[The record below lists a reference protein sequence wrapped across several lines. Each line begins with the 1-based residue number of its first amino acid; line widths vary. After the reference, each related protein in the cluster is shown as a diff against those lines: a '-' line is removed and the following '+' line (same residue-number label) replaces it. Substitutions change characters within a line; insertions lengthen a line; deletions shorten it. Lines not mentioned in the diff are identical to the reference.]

1 MFLIEFMK
9 IITKFLNKNLKILFI
24 FFVFFS
30 VTQCSSSMKL
40 EQFQNNKPVFK
51 LEEYFKGK
59 TVARGVFE
67 DRFGNI
73 KKSFK
78 VDIDGTWDGKYLV
91 MKENFIYDDG
101 TKEYRE
107 WKLEKIGTNQY
118 QGYADGVIGLA
129 SGATSGN
136 AFNWK
141 YDFALQIGNSKYKV
155 SFDDWMFLQDDNYLV
170 NIATM
175 SKFGITLGK
184 VILFFNKN

>member
-1 MFLIEFMK
+1 LFLIEFMK
-9 IITKFLNKNLKILFI
+9 IITNFLNKKLRILFI
-24 FFVFFS
+24 FFIFFS
-30 VTQCSSSMKL
+30 VTQCSTMKL
-40 EQFQNNKPVFK
+40 EQFQNNKPEFK

-67 DRFGNI
+67 DRFGNV

-78 VDIDGTWDGKYLV
+78 VDIDGTWDGKYLI

-101 TKEYRE
+101 SKEYRE
-107 WKLEKIGTNQY
+107 WKLEKISSNQY
-118 QGYADGVIGLA
+118 QGYANGVIGLA
-129 SGATSGN
+129 SGSTSGN

-141 YDFALQIGNSKYKV
+141 YDFDLPIGSSKYKV
-155 SFDDWMFLQDDNYLV
+155 SFDDWMFLQDNNYLV

>member
-9 IITKFLNKNLKILFI
+9 IITNFLNKNLKRLFI
-24 FFVFFS
+24 FFIFFS

-40 EQFQNNKPVFK
+40 EQFKNNKPEFK

-67 DRFGNI
+67 DRFGNV

-78 VDIDGTWDGKYLV
+78 VDIDGTWDGKYLI

-101 TKEYRE
+101 SKEYRE
-107 WKLEKIGTNQY
+107 WKLEKIGTNNY
-118 QGYADGVIGLA
+118 QGYANGVIGLA
-129 SGATSGN
+129 SGSTSGN

-141 YDFALQIGNSKYKV
+141 YDFDLPIGSSKYKV
-155 SFDDWMFLQDDNYLV
+155 SFDDWMFLQDNNYLV